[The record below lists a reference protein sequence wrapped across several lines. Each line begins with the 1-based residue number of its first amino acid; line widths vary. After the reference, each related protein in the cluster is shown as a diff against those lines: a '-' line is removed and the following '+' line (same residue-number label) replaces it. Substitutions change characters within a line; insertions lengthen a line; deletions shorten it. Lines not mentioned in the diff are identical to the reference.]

1 MSLLAPRPARLKG
14 SVARPAAEHGTIL
27 VPVGGS
33 DADGHAAAVA
43 ASLAGAG
50 AELRLVGIVEVPRE
64 LSLDAQLPE
73 EEHAVR
79 EALTRAQANAEARGV
94 RATIELRRARD
105 AGAEIVEA
113 AEDSHAAAIVLDAP
127 MRGGRRAGGLGRT
140 ARAVLRGA
148 DARVVLVTRP
158 A

>member
-1 MSLLAPRPARLKG
+1 VNLLAPRPARLRRG
-14 SVARPAAEHGTIL
+14 SARSAVERGTIL

-33 DADGHAAAVA
+33 DAGGHAAAVA

-50 AELRLVGIVEVPRE
+50 AELRLVGVVEVPRE
-64 LSLDAQLPE
+64 LPLDAQLAE

-79 EALTRAQANAEARGV
+79 ESLARVQANAEARGV

-105 AGAEIVEA
+105 AGAGILEA
-113 AEDSHAAAIVLDAP
+113 AEASDAAAIVLDAP
-127 MRGGRRAGGLGRT
+127 MRGGRRAGGLGNT